1 MWFQAQ
7 SQCIVQS
14 RLVCDMS
21 QYQGWKRKPVR
32 RARRVSSRK
41 KTSSM
46 PEQQKGLW
54 HLCTKVVRLVK
65 TIWRQ
70 KCCLDPDHKEGKRVD
85 RDLSVKENLAQSKRK
100 WDSLFPSESGPRK
113 NATAA
118 GKHKTFE
125 KKGMKGRKGNKSF
138 LPNRKAGIQPTGLG
152 RAFGSASMWAPFR
165 ESNFECKPYYIL
177 MPSDCI
183 FVLIKLIILQM
194 ILSSRIMAGPW

>member
-32 RARRVSSRK
+32 KARRARRVSSRK
-41 KTSSM
+41 NTSSM

-70 KCCLDPDHKEGKRVD
+70 KCCLDPDHKEGKGVD

-125 KKGMKGRKGNKSF
+125 KKRNERKK
-138 LPNRKAGIQPTGLG
+138 
-152 RAFGSASMWAPFR
+152 R
-165 ESNFECKPYYIL
+165 EQVISPKQE
-177 MPSDCI
+177 
-183 FVLIKLIILQM
+183 
-194 ILSSRIMAGPW
+194 SRNSTNWPW